1 MENHERPLSGW
12 RLLLVEDDPLVAIE
26 LDGIMRSLGADVVG
40 PFSRVAPAL
49 AAIER
54 EPVRGAVL
62 DIRLD
67 GETTFRIVDVFLER
81 HDPILLVSGG
91 VAFDL
96 PDRYRQVPRL
106 QKPFEFVEFEDAAK
120 SVFTRDSSQPANH
133 R

>member
-1 MENHERPLSGW
+1 MENDERPLSGW

-26 LDGIMRSLGADVVG
+26 LDELIRALGADVVG

-54 EPVRGAVL
+54 EPVFGAVL

-67 GETTFRIVDVFLER
+67 GETTFPIIDAFLER
-81 HDPILLVSGG
+81 ADPILLVSGG

-96 PDRYRQVPRL
+96 PDQYREVPRL
-106 QKPFEFVEFEDAAK
+106 QKPFEFVEFEHAAR
-120 SVFTRDSSQPANH
+120 SVFTRP
-133 R
+133 